1 MLKKINFEPKYHFTK
16 EQAQKLSKLRIIQ
29 KNLVHLQGFPDSFN
43 DENILLNKSKLGQF
57 GKILKLILVSKN
69 ESEQKKKTNSAYIT
83 YSKNEEAALTILS
96 MDSLIIEGHLVR
108 AFFGTTK
115 YCVHFLNNNECKNKE
130 KCMFIHYIANDNDVL
145 GINSKFDYN
154 DHINLAKQILN
165 LANFEFKKFSLN
177 IPNKNVHTFLIKE
190 DISDINTTNS
200 SFRKHSSSSNSSN
213 NSDKNYSTLKHKNLL
228 FKYKNK
234 SRFFCNNNIKY
245 NDSNHVKISNSLK
258 NLIDNVCIR
267 IPFFS
272 KFGNFFNNKKY
283 EIEFCKKK
291 YENINDPLIKYV
303 FDNTF

>member
-1 MLKKINFEPKYHFTK
+1 
-16 EQAQKLSKLRIIQ
+16 
-29 KNLVHLQGFPDSFN
+29 
-43 DENILLNKSKLGQF
+43 
-57 GKILKLILVSKN
+57 
-69 ESEQKKKTNSAYIT
+69 
-83 YSKNEEAALTILS
+83 
-96 MDSLIIEGHLVR
+96 
-108 AFFGTTK
+108 
-115 YCVHFLNNNECKNKE
+115 
-130 KCMFIHYIANDNDVL
+130 MFIHYIANDNDVL

-154 DHINLAKQILN
+154 DHINLAKQILH
-165 LANFEFKKFSLN
+165 LSNFDYNKIILN
-177 IPNKNVHTFLIKE
+177 FPNKNINNFLIKE
-190 DISDINTTNS
+190 NISNINITYSVRKNS
-200 SFRKHSSSSNSSN
+200 FSSNSSN
-213 NSDKNYSTLKHKNLL
+213 NSDKKCDIIKNKNLL

-245 NDSNHVKISNSLK
+245 NDSNHVKISSSFK

>member
-1 MLKKINFEPKYHFTK
+1 MLKKINSEPKYHFTK
-16 EQAQKLSKLRIIQ
+16 EQAHNLSKLRIIQ

-43 DENILLNKSKLGQF
+43 NENLLLNKSKLNQF
-57 GKILKLILVSKN
+57 GKI
-69 ESEQKKKTNSAYIT
+69 
-83 YSKNEEAALTILS
+83 EEAANAILS
-96 MDSLIIEGHLVR
+96 MDSLIIEGHLIR

-154 DHINLAKQILN
+154 DHINLAKQILH
-165 LANFEFKKFSLN
+165 LSNFDYNKIILN
-177 IPNKNVHTFLIKE
+177 FPNKNINNFLIKE
-190 DISDINTTNS
+190 NISNINITYSVRKNS
-200 SFRKHSSSSNSSN
+200 FSSNSSN
-213 NSDKNYSTLKHKNLL
+213 NSDKKCDIIKNKNLL

-245 NDSNHVKISNSLK
+245 NDSNHVKISSSFK

>member
-1 MLKKINFEPKYHFTK
+1 MLKKINSEPKYHFTK
-16 EQAQKLSKLRIIQ
+16 EQAHNLSKLRIIQ

-43 DENILLNKSKLGQF
+43 NENLLLNKSKLNQF

-69 ESEQKKKTNSAYIT
+69 EDEQKKKTNSAYIT
-83 YSKNEEAALTILS
+83 YSKNEEAALAILS
-96 MDSLIIEGHLVR
+96 MDSLIIEGHLIR

-154 DHINLAKQILN
+154 DHINLAKQILH
-165 LANFEFKKFSLN
+165 LSNFDYNKIILN
-177 IPNKNVHTFLIKE
+177 FPNKNINNFLIKE
-190 DISDINTTNS
+190 NISNINITYSVRKNS
-200 SFRKHSSSSNSSN
+200 FSSNSSN
-213 NSDKNYSTLKHKNLL
+213 NSDKKCDIIKNKNLL

-245 NDSNHVKISNSLK
+245 NDSNHVKISSSFK

>member
-1 MLKKINFEPKYHFTK
+1 MLKKINSEPKYHFTK
-16 EQAQKLSKLRIIQ
+16 EQAHNLSKLRIIQ

-43 DENILLNKSKLGQF
+43 NENLLLNKSKLNQF

-69 ESEQKKKTNSAYIT
+69 EDEKKKKTNSAYIT
-83 YSKNEEAALTILS
+83 YSKNEEAALAILS
-96 MDSLIIEGHLVR
+96 IDSLIIEGHLIR

-154 DHINLAKQILN
+154 DHINLAKQILH
-165 LANFEFKKFSLN
+165 LSNFDYNKIILN
-177 IPNKNVHTFLIKE
+177 FPNKNINNFLIKE
-190 DISDINTTNS
+190 NISNINITYSVRKNS
-200 SFRKHSSSSNSSN
+200 FSSNSSN
-213 NSDKNYSTLKHKNLL
+213 NSDKKCDIIKNKNLL

-245 NDSNHVKISNSLK
+245 NDSNHVKISSSFK